1 VNQRV
6 DSREPPTVSDT
17 VKWQKADVIA
27 CPEVAGYNDRR
38 FKKGK
43 TPPKSV
49 TLFPQNHRR
58 RLPTNNVIIVSKYEL
73 DEKSP
78 GVFS

>member
-1 VNQRV
+1 MKGQ
-6 DSREPPTVSDT
+6 E
-17 VKWQKADVIA
+17 ADVIA
-27 CPEVAGYNDRR
+27 CPETAGYNDRSFR
-38 FKKGK
+38 KGK

-49 TLFPQNHRR
+49 TLFPQDHRR
-58 RLPTNNVIIVSKYEL
+58 RLPTNNMIIVSKYEL